1 MYFAGL
7 VTIFTLK
14 LTSHKSA
21 EVSQLQ
27 SSVVAKNTGKA
38 EVFHNI
44 LISVL
49 SQH

>member
-1 MYFAGL
+1 MYFADL

-14 LTSHKSA
+14 LTSLESA
-21 EVSQLQ
+21 GRLQ

-44 LISVL
+44 LVSVL